1 MRVLRNVRLLL
12 VIAAAMVALL
22 NAGCTTMEKMGE
34 SMGFGEKEATA
45 TLSGTEEVP
54 PVSTKASGKSTIA
67 VADDKSISGTVTIS
81 DMTATAAHIHQGVK
95 GKNGPV
101 IIPLTK
107 TSEKVFT
114 VPANAKLTEAQLA
127 AYKAGNLYI
136 NVHSAAYPNGEIR
149 AQLKP

>member
-1 MRVLRNVRLLL
+1 MRVLQNVRLLL

-22 NAGCTTMEKMGE
+22 SAGCTTMEKMGE
-34 SMGFGEKEATA
+34 SIGIGGNETA
-45 TLSGTEEVP
+45 LTGAEEVP

-67 VADDKSISGTVTIS
+67 AADDKSISGTVTIS

-107 TSEKVFT
+107 TSDKVFT

-149 AQLKP
+149 AQLQP